1 MVVIA
6 QADALRGALVP
17 MADEEGDSSSAE
29 SRGGTLN
36 TVMTD

>member
-29 SRGGTLN
+29 SRDGTLN
-36 TVMTD
+36 AVTTD